1 MPAMARDAMI
11 SSSRPYPAIFPALAL
26 ALALGL
32 GPPAAAQQSLNQLTA
47 EQNALWA
54 QQQAAEQRVIA
65 LRNEL
70 QALEARIQTE
80 TRLQQLRDQG
90 QSRGPAPVYVAPPA
104 RAAQLSTVFPSIPD
118 KALADSR
125 ARILAASAN
134 RR

>member
-1 MPAMARDAMI
+1 MT
-11 SSSRPYPAIFPALAL
+11 SSPRPHLAIFLAL
-26 ALALGL
+26 ACGL

-54 QQQAAEQRVIA
+54 QQQAAEQRAIA

-70 QALEARIQTE
+70 QALEAKIQTE

-90 QSRGPAPVYVAPPA
+90 QSRGPGPVYAVSSAPVP
-104 RAAQLSTVFPSIPD
+104 AAQLSMEFPSIPD
-118 KALADSR
+118 KALAASR